1 MALSIPAYGSRN
13 GDRVF
18 SMTVAQADSPALASL
33 AADPQLQRK
42 PRTYWS
48 MALQSLRRDLVTLIA
63 FGFLAIMAVL
73 SLLAPAI
80 AKSIGVGPNDTN
92 PDNAFQQPYLGP
104 YIQWRTGQDP
114 IRAPLML
121 GKSGGVPHWL
131 GTDQLGRDQ
140 FVRLLYG
147 GRVSLGIAL
156 AAAALTLILGVTVGS
171 VAGFFG
177 GAVDDLIMWFINTL
191 SSIPGIYLLIIV
203 TAMFK
208 PNPVTLTL
216 FLGLLGWIGTA
227 RLIRG
232 NVFKV
237 RALDFV
243 LAARSV
249 GTRNARIMFQ
259 HVIPNSLPIIIVN
272 AAIDIGS
279 LILAESALSFLGLG
293 VQPPTATWGSMLNRA
308 RNLIFLRDPETGANL
323 ALHLLSIPGILITL
337 TVLALYLIGD
347 GLRDALD
354 PMMKNTR

>member
-1 MALSIPAYGSRN
+1 
-13 GDRVF
+13 
-18 SMTVAQADSPALASL
+18 MTVAHADSSALSTL

-42 PRTYWS
+42 PRTFWS
-48 MALQSLRRDLVTLIA
+48 MALQSLRRDPVTLVAI
-63 FGFLAIMAVL
+63 GFLITLAAL
-73 SLLAPAI
+73 SLVAPAV
-80 AKSIGVGPNDTN
+80 AAGIGVGPNDTN
-92 PDNAFQQPYLGP
+92 LENAFQQPYWGP

-114 IRAPLML
+114 TTAPLML

-147 GRVSLGIAL
+147 GRVSLGIAF
-156 AAAALTLILGVTVGS
+156 AAAALTLILGMTVGT

-177 GAVDDLIMWFINTL
+177 GVVDDLIMWFVNTL

-216 FLGLLGWIGTA
+216 YLGLLGWIGTA

-232 NVFKV
+232 NAFKV

-249 GTRNARIMFQ
+249 GTRNVRIMLQ

-272 AAIDIGS
+272 AAIDIGN
-279 LILAESALSFLGLG
+279 LILIESALSFLGLG
-293 VQPPTATWGSMLNRA
+293 IQPPTATWGSMLNRS
-308 RNLIFLRDPETGANL
+308 NNFIFLRDPETGVTL
-323 ALHLLSIPGILITL
+323 ALHLLSVPGLLITL
-337 TVLALYLIGD
+337 TVLSLYLIGD

-354 PMMKNTR
+354 PMMKNIR

>member
-1 MALSIPAYGSRN
+1 
-13 GDRVF
+13 
-18 SMTVAQADSPALASL
+18 MTVAQADGSALDTL
-33 AADPQLQRK
+33 ATDPLLQRK

-48 MALQSLRRDLVTLIA
+48 IALQSLRRDRVTLFAIA
-63 FGFLAIMAVL
+63 FLFIMATL
-73 SLLAPAI
+73 SLLAPVF
-80 AKSIGVGPNDTN
+80 AKGIGVGPNDTN
-92 PDNAFQQPYLGP
+92 LDNAFQQPYLGP

-114 IRAPLML
+114 TTAPLML
-121 GKSGGVPHWL
+121 GKSGGVPHWM

-147 GRVSLGIAL
+147 GRVSLGIAI
-156 AAAALTLILGVTVGS
+156 AAAALTLILGVTVGT

-177 GAVDDLIMWFINTL
+177 GPVDDLIMWFINT
-191 SSIPGIYLLIIV
+191 SISIPSIYLLIIV
-203 TAMFK
+203 TSMFK
-208 PNPVTLTL
+208 PNPITLTL
-216 FLGLLGWIGTA
+216 FLGLLGWFGTA

-249 GTRNARIMFQ
+249 GTRSARIMLQ

-272 AAIDIGS
+272 AAIDIGN
-279 LILAESALSFLGLG
+279 LILIESALSFLGLG

-308 RNLIFLRDPETGANL
+308 NNFVFLRDPETGASL
-323 ALHLLSIPGILITL
+323 ALHLLSVPGLLITF
-337 TVLALYLIGD
+337 TVLSLYLIGD

-354 PMMKNTR
+354 PMMKNIR

>member
-1 MALSIPAYGSRN
+1 
-13 GDRVF
+13 
-18 SMTVAQADSPALASL
+18 MTVAQADSTALSTL
-33 AADPQLQRK
+33 MADPQLQRK

-48 MALQSLRRDLVTLIA
+48 MALQSLRRDLITLFAMWLLVT
-63 FGFLAIMAVL
+63 MAVI
-73 SLLAPAI
+73 SLLAPVI
-80 AKSIGVGPNDTN
+80 AKNIGVGPNDTN
-92 PDNAFQQPYLGP
+92 LENAFQQPYLGP
-104 YIQWRTGQDP
+104 YIQWRIGQDP

-147 GRVSLGIAL
+147 GRVSLGIAF
-156 AAAALTLILGVTVGS
+156 AAAALTLILGVTVGTVS
-171 VAGFFG
+171 GFFG
-177 GAVDDLIMWFINTL
+177 GVVDDLIMWFINTL
-191 SSIPGIYLLIIV
+191 GSIPTIYLLIIV

-208 PNPVTLTL
+208 PNPITLTL
-216 FLGLLGWIGTA
+216 FLGLLGWLGTA

-237 RALDFV
+237 RVLDFV

-249 GTRNARIMFQ
+249 GTRNARIMLQ

-272 AAIDIGS
+272 AAIDIGI
-279 LILAESALSFLGLG
+279 LILIESALSFLGLG

-308 RNLIFLRDPETGANL
+308 SNFFFLRDPETGAYL
-323 ALHLLSIPGILITL
+323 ANHLLVGPGLLITL

-354 PMMKNTR
+354 PMMKNMR

>member
-1 MALSIPAYGSRN
+1 
-13 GDRVF
+13 
-18 SMTVAQADSPALASL
+18 MTVAQADSQALAAL
-33 AADPQLQRK
+33 TAGPQLQRK
-42 PRTYWS
+42 PRTFWS
-48 MALQSLRRDLVTLIA
+48 MAIQSLRRDRVTLFAIA
-63 FGFLAIMAVL
+63 FLVIMAVL
-73 SLLAPAI
+73 SLSAPVI
-80 AKSIGVGPNDTN
+80 ASSIGVGPNDTN
-92 PDNAFQQPYLGP
+92 LENAFQQPYLGP
-104 YIQWRTGQDP
+104 YIRWRTGLDP
-114 IRAPLML
+114 TRAALML
-121 GKSGGVPHWL
+121 GKSGGVAHWL

-140 FVRLLYG
+140 LVRLLYG
-147 GRVSLGIAL
+147 GRVSLGIAF

-177 GAVDDLIMWFINTL
+177 GVVDDLIMWFINTL

-249 GTRNARIMFQ
+249 GTRNVRIMLQ

-272 AAIDIGS
+272 AAIDIGV
-279 LILAESALSFLGLG
+279 LILTESALSFLGLG
-293 VQPPTATWGSMLNRA
+293 VQPPTATWGSMLNRS
-308 RNLIFLRDPETGANL
+308 NNFLFLRDPDTGVNL

-354 PMMKNTR
+354 PMMKNIR

>member
-1 MALSIPAYGSRN
+1 
-13 GDRVF
+13 
-18 SMTVAQADSPALASL
+18 MTIAQADSPALTTL

-48 MALQSLRRDLVTLIA
+48 MALDSLRRDLVTMIA
-63 FGFLAIMAVL
+63 MAFLAVMAVL

-80 AKSIGVGPNDTN
+80 ANGIGVGPNDTN

-114 IRAPLML
+114 TTAPLML

-156 AAAALTLILGVTVGS
+156 AAAALTLILGVTVGT

-177 GAVDDLIMWFINTL
+177 GVVDDLIMWFINT
-191 SSIPGIYLLIIV
+191 SVSIPGIYLLIIV

-216 FLGLLGWIGTA
+216 FLGLLGWFGTA

-249 GTRNARIMFQ
+249 GSRNARIMFQ

-323 ALHLLSIPGILITL
+323 ALHLLSVPGLLITA
-337 TVLALYLIGD
+337 TVLSLYLIGD

-354 PMMKNTR
+354 PMMKNIR

>member
-1 MALSIPAYGSRN
+1 
-13 GDRVF
+13 
-18 SMTVAQADSPALASL
+18 MTIAQADSPALTTL

-48 MALQSLRRDLVTLIA
+48 MALDSLRRDLVTMIA
-63 FGFLAIMAVL
+63 MAFLAVMAVL

-80 AKSIGVGPNDTN
+80 ANGIGVGPNDTN

-114 IRAPLML
+114 TTAPLML

-156 AAAALTLILGVTVGS
+156 AAAALTLILGVTVGT

-177 GAVDDLIMWFINTL
+177 GVVDDLIMWFINT
-191 SSIPGIYLLIIV
+191 SVSIPGIYLLIIV

-208 PNPVTLTL
+208 PNPITLTL
-216 FLGLLGWIGTA
+216 FLGLLGWFGTA

-249 GTRNARIMFQ
+249 GSRNARIMFQ

-323 ALHLLSIPGILITL
+323 ALHLLSVPGLLITA
-337 TVLALYLIGD
+337 TVLSLYLIGD

-354 PMMKNTR
+354 PMMKNIR

>member
-1 MALSIPAYGSRN
+1 MSKCPSNEGRPKL
-13 GDRVF
+13 
-18 SMTVAQADSPALASL
+18 MTVVQANTRTLSYL
-33 AADPQLQRK
+33 AAENQLQRK

-48 MALQSLRRDLVTLIA
+48 MALQSLRRDPVTLVAI
-63 FGFLAIMAVL
+63 GFLVIMALL
-73 SLLAPAI
+73 SLLAPVI
-80 AKSIGVGPNDTN
+80 AGGIGIGPNDTN

-104 YIQWRTGQDP
+104 YIQWRTGLDP

-147 GRVSLGIAL
+147 GRVSLGIAF
-156 AAAALTLILGVTVGS
+156 AATVLILILGVTVGT

-177 GAVDDLIMWFINTL
+177 GVVDDFIMWFINTFV
-191 SSIPGIYLLIIV
+191 SIPGIYLLIIV

-208 PNPVTLTL
+208 PNPVTLTI
-216 FLGLLGWIGTA
+216 FLGLFGWFGTA

-249 GTRNARIMFQ
+249 GTRNARIMLQ
-259 HVIPNSLPIIIVN
+259 HVIPNSMPIIIVN
-272 AAIDIGS
+272 AAIDIGV
-279 LILAESALSFLGLG
+279 LILVESALSFLGLG
-293 VQPPTATWGSMLNRA
+293 IQPPTSTWGNMLNRA
-308 RNLIFLRDPETGANL
+308 NNFLFLRDPETEAYV
-323 ALHLLSIPGILITL
+323 ALHLLVGPGLLITL

-354 PMMKNTR
+354 PMMKNIR

>member
-1 MALSIPAYGSRN
+1 
-13 GDRVF
+13 
-18 SMTVAQADSPALASL
+18 MTVAQADSSTLTPL
-33 AADPQLQRK
+33 AAEPQLQRK

-48 MALQSLRRDLVTLIA
+48 MAFQSLRRDPVTLVAIGFLVT
-63 FGFLAIMAVL
+63 MALL
-73 SLLAPAI
+73 SLLAPVI
-80 AKSIGVGPNDTN
+80 AGGIGIGPNDTN

-104 YIQWRTGQDP
+104 YIQWRTGLDP

-147 GRVSLGIAL
+147 GRVSLGIAF
-156 AAAALTLILGVTVGS
+156 AATVLILILGVTVGT

-177 GAVDDLIMWFINTL
+177 GVVDDLIMWFINTFV
-191 SSIPGIYLLIIV
+191 SIPGIYLLIII

-208 PNPVTLTL
+208 PNPVTLTV
-216 FLGLLGWIGTA
+216 FLGLFGWFGTT

-249 GTRNARIMFQ
+249 GTRNARIMLQ
-259 HVIPNSLPIIIVN
+259 HVIPNSMPIIIVN
-272 AAIDIGS
+272 AAIDIGV
-279 LILAESALSFLGLG
+279 LILVESALSFLGLG
-293 VQPPTATWGSMLNRA
+293 IQPPTSTWGNMLNRA
-308 RNLIFLRDPETGANL
+308 NNFLFLRDPETEAYV
-323 ALHLLSIPGILITL
+323 ALHLLVGPGLLITM

-354 PMMKNTR
+354 PMMKNIR

>member
-1 MALSIPAYGSRN
+1 
-13 GDRVF
+13 
-18 SMTVAQADSPALASL
+18 MTIAQADSPALAAL
-33 AADPQLQRK
+33 AADPKLQRK

-63 FGFLAIMAVL
+63 IAFLTIMAVL

-104 YIQWRTGQDP
+104 YIQWRIGQDP
-114 IRAPLML
+114 TTAPLML

-147 GRVSLGIAL
+147 GRVSLGIAF
-156 AAAALTLILGVTVGS
+156 AAAALTLILGVTVGT

-177 GAVDDLIMWFINTL
+177 GVVDDLIMWFINT
-191 SSIPGIYLLIIV
+191 SVSIPGIYLLIIV

-208 PNPVTLTL
+208 PNPITLTL
-216 FLGLLGWIGTA
+216 FLGLLGWFGTA

-243 LAARSV
+243 LAARSI
-249 GTRNARIMFQ
+249 GSRNARIMFQ

-308 RNLIFLRDPETGANL
+308 RNLIFLRDPETGASL
-323 ALHLLSIPGILITL
+323 ALHLLSVPGLLITI
-337 TVLALYLIGD
+337 TVLSLYLIGD
-347 GLRDALD
+347 GMRDALD
-354 PMMKNTR
+354 PMMKNIR